1 MLRNSCLARALL
13 NADLTTIVPYWH
25 LRPIGALAD
34 SRRQLARSGIV
45 ASITILFVED
55 ETPVR
60 NVVIRML
67 TEKGFRVFAAADAY
81 EAVRILAAH
90 HIDLL
95 FTDIVM
101 PGMDGVQLARQAKVM
116 NPAIK
121 VLFATGYAQR
131 AAERQAMRL
140 GRILFKPLREAEL
153 IREVETLLG
162 SV

>member
-1 MLRNSCLARALL
+1 MAAL
-13 NADLTTIVPYWH
+13 
-25 LRPIGALAD
+25 
-34 SRRQLARSGIV
+34 
-45 ASITILFVED
+45 TILSVED

-67 TEKGFRVFAAADAY
+67 TEKGFRVFAAVDAY

-95 FTDIVM
+95 FTDVVM

-116 NPAIK
+116 QPAIK

-153 IREVETLLG
+153 IREVEMLLG
-162 SV
+162 TV